1 MKNKNFEEIKKLF
14 TWNQTLVST
23 VLVILNLIMFLWM
36 QITYGT
42 TTEAVPLVEAGAN
55 FAPMIIQSGEWY
67 RLITAAFIHIGAAHL
82 LMNLVVL
89 FFLGIELEPIMG
101 SWRFII
107 LYFVSAIGGNLMSF
121 AFSNSISAGSSTAL
135 FGMFAAMLVLS
146 YVYPDNRYLRQRSM
160 SMGFVLLL
168 NVILGM
174 INQGVDNFGHIGGA
188 LFGAL
193 ITLILQTPLKSDIK
207 ISHKVIAG
215 AAIIVL
221 AFFFVYYGF
230 TSRGAGLGGIF

>member
-1 MKNKNFEEIKKLF
+1 MKNFDFQGIKELF
-14 TWNQTLVST
+14 TWNKSLVST
-23 VLVILNLIMFLWM
+23 LLVILNILVFIWMLIK
-36 QITYGT
+36 YGT
-42 TTEAVPLVEAGAN
+42 TTQAVPLVEMGAN
-55 FAPMIIQSGEWY
+55 FAPMIIQYNEWF

-107 LYFVSAIGGNLMSF
+107 LYFISAIGGNLMSF
-121 AFSNSISAGSSTAL
+121 AFSESISAGSSTAL

-168 NVILGM
+168 NVILGL
-174 INQGVDNFGHIGGA
+174 INQGVDNFGHMGGA

-193 ITLILQTPLKSDIK
+193 VTLILQTPHKSDIK
-207 ISHKVIAG
+207 LSYKIVAG
-215 AAIIVL
+215 MAIIVL
-221 AFFFVYYGF
+221 SIFFVYYGF
-230 TSRGAGLGGIF
+230 TSRGAELGGIF